1 MAWITPKINFT
12 HEDYYNYSDFNRVE
26 NNTRELRDYLNSL
39 GYNIPS
45 LNIIQDRDNRYID
58 FLSSINRIENNIEI
72 IKNNF
77 IEPPWYAKK
86 DWIFGIGFSY
96 MDANRIERNLDQL
109 MSYGKK
115 LEKSFIYSGQINCG
129 QGGIL

>member
-1 MAWITPKINFT
+1 MSWITPKTNFT
-12 HEDYYNYSDFNRVE
+12 KDDYYNYSDFNRVE
-26 NNTRELRDYLNSL
+26 NNTEELRNYLVSL
-39 GYNIPS
+39 GYRIPQ
-45 LNIIQDRDNRYID
+45 LNIKKDRDNTHID

-77 IEPPWYAKK
+77 VKPPWYLKK
-86 DWIFGIGFSY
+86 TWIFGAGFSFI
-96 MDANRIERNLDQL
+96 DANRIERNLDQL
-109 MSYGKK
+109 MSYGEK